1 MKKCPKC
8 GAKLQKGR
16 RRCPECGEFVA
27 RRKSK
32 GLLEK
37 PALIYGGIA
46 AAAILVVVLIFAFAG
61 GVKKNTLYLKDMELS
76 YLASGS
82 NKGVELT
89 NKLVYEKS
97 MDQFDLEYMANHYY
111 SKLVKKSKNGD
122 RIYYPSNIIRLS
134 NFTLTYRDLNE
145 KDGEIVELAKG
156 VSDYKISEDGK
167 KVVYVSE
174 GTLYLYNGKEAIPME
189 KGVTNFEISKDGKKI
204 IYINSERAVCLN
216 QSGKTKKLV
225 KEVGTLDYIDE
236 ALDVIYY
243 TKNADLYR
251 KEIGKD
257 AKKLASKVASV
268 LKVYESGEIYYLKE
282 NEEKISAQDYV
293 ENDVKKEKDDIK
305 KELKESQ
312 IDTHTYELFFYN
324 GKSQKSVAKNVQQE
338 NLKIATERPVIVFTA
353 GDLDGMEK
361 MKLSEISSVWEVE
374 EKVMN
379 YLADSSKYYVAAE
392 AKTKAVKEK
401 NVEHIILAENGDT
414 IYYVADIAEDKV
426 GTYDATGTLYK
437 MQVSGSKIG
446 AGKKY
451 ASDVFAKDIAFVG
464 EEGVLYYKN
473 VSEVTYTMQG
483 DLYVNK
489 KMADENVKLGS
500 AVCYGEVDDKTVYFL
515 TDWKYQESMGALKKV
530 KGNKVTEIRKAAH
543 EFYSMKKGEV
553 LFIGDYDVETY
564 AGNLYR
570 YNGKA
575 HKIDK
580 NVIAI
585 MQNRQ

>member
-27 RRKSK
+27 KRKAK

-37 PALIYGGIA
+37 PAFIYGGA
-46 AAAILVVVLIFAFAG
+46 GVLVVLVAILIFAFAG
-61 GVKKNTLYLKDMELS
+61 GEKKNTLYVKGMEMS
-76 YLASGS
+76 YLESGS
-82 NKGVELT
+82 NKDVELT
-89 NKLVYEKS
+89 DKLVYENS

-111 SKLVKKSKNGD
+111 SKLVKKSKNGE

-134 NFTLTYRDLNE
+134 NYTLTYRDLNE

-167 KVVYVSE
+167 KVAYVSE
-174 GTLYLYNGKEAIPME
+174 GTLYIYDGKETIPME
-189 KGVTNFEISKDGKKI
+189 KGVTNFEISKDGKKV

-236 ALDVIYY
+236 ELDVIYY
-243 TKNADLYR
+243 TKDAKLYR

-282 NEEKISAQDYV
+282 NAEKISAKDYV
-293 ENDVKKEKDDIK
+293 EMDVKKEKDDIK
-305 KELKESQ
+305 KGLNESQ
-312 IDTHTYELFFYN
+312 LDTHTYELFFYN
-324 GKSQKSVAKNVQQE
+324 GKSEKAVAKNVQQE
-338 NLKIATERPVIVFTA
+338 NLKIAAERPVIVFTA
-353 GDLDGMEK
+353 CDLSGMKK

-374 EKVMN
+374 ENITSYM
-379 YLADSSKYYVAAE
+379 SETSKYYVAAE
-392 AKTKAVKEK
+392 SKSKAVKEK
-401 NVEHIILAENGDT
+401 NVANIILAENGDT
-414 IYYVADIAEDKV
+414 VYYVAEVADDKLSA
-426 GTYDATGTLYK
+426 YDATGKLYK
-437 MQVSGSKIG
+437 MQVSGNKIG

-451 ASDVFAKDIAFVG
+451 ASDVFAKEIAFVG
-464 EEGVLYYKN
+464 AEGVLYYKN

-489 KMADENVKLGS
+489 KKADENVKLGS
-500 AVCYGEVDDKTVYFL
+500 AVCYSEVDDKTVYFI

-530 KGNKVTEIRKAAH
+530 KGSKVTEIRKAAH
-543 EFYSMKKGEV
+543 AFYSMKKGEV

-580 NVIAI
+580 DVIAI
-585 MQNRQ
+585 MQNR